1 MLTDKDR
8 RRLEEESRTM
18 NERPFTQESTYRDED
33 LACGAA
39 IPSR

>member
-1 MLTDKDR
+1 MLTDEER
-8 RRLEEESRTM
+8 CRLEEVSRTM

>member
-1 MLTDKDR
+1 MLTDEER
-8 RRLEEESRTM
+8 RRLEEVSRTM
-18 NERPFTQESTYRDED
+18 NERPLTLESTYRDED